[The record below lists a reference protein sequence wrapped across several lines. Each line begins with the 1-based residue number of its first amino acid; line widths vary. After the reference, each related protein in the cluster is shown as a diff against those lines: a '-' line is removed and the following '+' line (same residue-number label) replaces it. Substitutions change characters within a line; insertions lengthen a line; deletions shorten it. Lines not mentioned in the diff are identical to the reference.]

1 MNKLV
6 NFYLIAAFVWLVL
19 STVALFFHGMIE
31 QENVM
36 FDSIYIAYTMILAV
50 VALYY
55 YIKVLIYLIKDIKN
69 IEE

>member
-6 NFYLIAAFVWLVL
+6 NLYLIAAFVWVL
-19 STVALFFHGMIE
+19 LSAVALFFHSMIE
-31 QENVM
+31 QKNVI
-36 FDSIYIAYTMILAV
+36 FDSIYITYTAVLAV

-55 YIKVLIYLIKDIKN
+55 YSKVLIYLIRDIKN

>member
-6 NFYLIAAFVWLVL
+6 NFYLIAAFIWVLL
-19 STVALFFHGMIE
+19 STIALFFHGMIE
-31 QENVM
+31 QECAL
-36 FDSIYIAYTMILAV
+36 FDSIYMFYTALLAV

-55 YIKVLIYLIKDIKN
+55 YGKVLTYLIRDIKN

>member
-6 NFYLIAAFVWLVL
+6 NFYLIAAFIWVL
-19 STVALFFHGMIE
+19 LSSIFLFFGMIE

-36 FDSIYIAYTMILAV
+36 FDSIYIAYTAVLAV
-50 VALYY
+50 VGLYY
-55 YIKVLIYLIKDIKN
+55 YSKVLIYLIKDIKN

>member
-6 NFYLIAAFVWLVL
+6 NLYLIAAFVWVL
-19 STVALFFHGMIE
+19 LSAIALFFHGMIE

-36 FDSIYIAYTMILAV
+36 FDSIYIAYTAILAV
-50 VALYY
+50 VTLYY
-55 YIKVLIYLIKDIKN
+55 YSKVLIYLIRDIKN

>member
-6 NFYLIAAFVWLVL
+6 NLYLIAAFVWVLL
-19 STVALFFHGMIE
+19 STIFLFFHGMIE
-31 QENVM
+31 QENVV
-36 FDSIYIAYTMILAV
+36 FDSIYIAYTAIVAV

-55 YIKVLIYLIKDIKN
+55 YSKVLIYLIRDIKN